1 MMKFL
6 LYQPHQ
12 SGPILTL
19 TCNMASSLGPNTSD
33 SGLVLCLD
41 AADKNSYIG
50 SGITWTDVSGNNRI
64 GILTNSPTFNSG
76 NNGYITFDG
85 VDDFT
90 DITFVPEQTD
100 SPLSVFS
107 WVYLNSLPT
116 AGVASGIW
124 GHYGVSGNC
133 HFEMYTSNS
142 RLRLGNINNST
153 LPVFP
158 VGMWTYTGF
167 TSTGT
172 DHIYYVNAQSQATW
186 SGSTGAILGNPSAT
200 VHMVGRSDAG
210 RTWIG
215 RIATTSVY
223 NRVLSPT
230 EILQNY
236 DATKSRF
243 GL

>member
-1 MMKFL
+1 
-6 LYQPHQ
+6 
-12 SGPILTL
+12 
-19 TCNMASSLGPNTSD
+19 MASSLGPNISD

-41 AADKNSYIG
+41 AADKSSYPG
-50 SGITWTDVSGNNRI
+50 SGTVWTDLSGNNRI
-64 GILTNSPTFNSG
+64 GTLTNGPTFNSG

-90 DITFVPEQTD
+90 DITFVPAQTD

-107 WVYLNSLPT
+107 WVYLTSLPT

-133 HFEMYTSNS
+133 HFEMYTTNS
-142 RLRLGNINNST
+142 RLRLGNINNSS
-153 LPVFP
+153 LPVFS
-158 VGMWTYTGF
+158 VGVWTYAGF
-167 TSTGT
+167 TSTGS

-186 SGSTGAILGNPSAT
+186 SGTTGTILGNPSST
-200 VHMVGRSDAG
+200 VHMVGRSDVG

-215 RIATTSVY
+215 YIATTSVY
-223 NRVLSPT
+223 TKTLSST
-230 EILQNY
+230 EVLQNY
-236 DATKSRF
+236 NATKSRF

>member
-1 MMKFL
+1 
-6 LYQPHQ
+6 
-12 SGPILTL
+12 
-19 TCNMASSLGPNTSD
+19 MASSLGPNASE

-50 SGITWTDVSGNNRI
+50 SGTTWNDVSGNDRV
-64 GILTNSPTFNSG
+64 GVLTNGPTFNTSNG
-76 NNGYITFDG
+76 GYITFDG
-85 VDDFT
+85 TDDFT
-90 DITFVPEQTD
+90 DITFLPQQTD
-100 SPLSVFS
+100 SPLSVFA
-107 WVYLNSLPT
+107 WVYLTSSPG
-116 AGVASGIW
+116 AGIASGIW
-124 GHYGVSGNC
+124 GHYGVSGVNS

-158 VGMWTYTGF
+158 VGIWTYTGF

-186 SGSTGAILGNPSAT
+186 SGSTGAILGNPGGT
-200 VHMVGRSDAG
+200 VHMVGRSDSG

-215 RIATTSVY
+215 HIAHASVY

-236 DATKSRF
+236 NATKSRF